1 MIIKI
6 IKNVKLLDWVFIIQL
21 ILFGVVV
28 TGLLPRETA
37 IFLAVGLAVY
47 FIIAPIKDAT
57 IFFVRSIPLFIAIP
71 ITANF
76 DNFNTWRILSII
88 LFLKLAHV
96 TGLKYFLNIKE
107 FSKYSKLLMILLVL
121 AVLSIIPAVD
131 KGTAVTRIIFFI
143 NFSLVGMVV
152 YYLVQRDHLE
162 VELPS
167 GSSTS
172 RDNFSVRLIKNI
184 AIPTIVVT
192 VVGFIQ
198 LASTYFID
206 IYQFM
211 RIWGEGIQM
220 RQFGVL
226 WSEIAVRLGNT
237 WFAYYGDQLSLRVFS
252 LFPDSHSF
260 PQFVLLGLPALFA
273 ISILKLTSDPQ
284 KYDTLKKMV
293 QTRVSMNIVWV
304 VAAFLITILSGTRG
318 IWAASMGVVFVI
330 FLVLYWLHGDEK
342 KIKNKVISYHDRGNT
357 LPKESRVLHYHDNIF
372 KYISLYVLVFFFLF
386 AVAYPI
392 FVSPQ
397 FLLAKGDWGLF
408 GNRVMSI
415 IDFGETSN
423 SQRIEIWKAS
433 LESIKNR
440 PLLGVG
446 IGNFP
451 VVLKQNI
458 FLARAGSS
466 AHNIYLHIAA
476 EMGILAL
483 VTAVWFLWLVFKKAY
498 ENFVSTRDSFL
509 VTYFGA
515 TILFV
520 PWVLIYS
527 LTDVA
532 LFDERAFL
540 LFVTTI
546 SLILSIKNPD
556 RIGNI
561 KIQD

>member
-1 MIIKI
+1 MEK
-6 IKNVKLLDWVFIIQL
+6 KSTSLNKVFITQL
-21 ILFGVVV
+21 VLFGLII

-37 IFLAVGLAVY
+37 ILLAVGL
-47 FIIAPIKDAT
+47 IIYLATAKIEDAT
-57 IFFVRSIPLFIAIP
+57 IFFVRSIPFFIAIQ
-71 ITANF
+71 IMETY
-76 DNFNTWRILSII
+76 DNLNIWRILSII
-88 LFLKLAHV
+88 LFLKLAHI
-96 TGLKYFLNIKE
+96 TGLKYFLRIKE
-107 FSKYSKLLMILLVL
+107 FSKESKLLAILFVF

-131 KGTAVTRIIFFI
+131 KGEAVKRIIYFV
-143 NFSLVGMVV
+143 NLSLVGMVI
-152 YYLVQRDHLE
+152 YYLAE
-162 VELPS
+162 KSVE
-167 GSSTS
+167 
-172 RDNFSVRLIKNI
+172 FKKRLIKNI
-184 AIPTIVVT
+184 TIPVTIVVI
-192 VVGFIQ
+192 VGFIQ
-198 LASTYFID
+198 VASTYFTD

-237 WFAYYGDQLSLRVFS
+237 WFAYYGEQLSLRVFS

-273 ISILKLTSDPQ
+273 VSILKLTSNPE
-284 KYDTLKKMV
+284 KYNILKKFIN
-293 QTRVSMNIVWV
+293 TRVSMNVVWV
-304 VAAFLITILSGTRG
+304 PLALLITILSGTRG
-318 IWAASMGVVFVI
+318 IWAASVGVIIIILGVI
-330 FLVLYWLHGDEK
+330 FWMHRTRVK
-342 KIKNKVISYHDRGNT
+342 SYY
-357 LPKESRVLHYHDNIF
+357 KNIF
-372 KYISLYVLVFFFLF
+372 KYISLYMIAFFMLF

-397 FLLAKGDWGLF
+397 FLLSKGDWGLF
-408 GNRVMSI
+408 GERIKSI

-433 LESIKNR
+433 LESIKER

-451 VVLKQNI
+451 VVLDQRI

-483 VTAVWFLWLVFKKAY
+483 FTALWFLWRVFKKSYDNYVLAK
-498 ENFVSTRDSFL
+498 DPLL

-515 TILFV
+515 TIIFV

-532 LFDERAFL
+532 LFDERSFL
-540 LFVTTI
+540 LFVTTA
-546 SLILSIKNPD
+546 SLLLATRK
-556 RIGNI
+556 
-561 KIQD
+561 